1 MRRLHLLVACA
12 AAAAASVEY
21 VNVFLAFSDNAFT
34 DGLAATMH
42 SARAASRDPAALRFC
57 LLSLEREKPAAVAF
71 AETARAAVAPA
82 VVVTTLATGYDGLVS
97 TNSSRPHLASE
108 HNILH
113 HLLHARLFPDVA
125 GVAVVL
131 DTDVLVRGDLA
142 DLVAL
147 LGCRHDRKEGR
158 GRHVRPWLEFVSLW
172 E

>member
-82 VVVTTLATGYDGLVS
+82 VVVTTLATGYDGLVL

-113 HLLHARLFPDVA
+113 HLLHARLSPA
-125 GVAVVL
+125 ALAIGVHRL
-131 DTDVLVRGDLA
+131 
-142 DLVAL
+142 
-147 LGCRHDRKEGR
+147 C
-158 GRHVRPWLEFVSLW
+158 
-172 E
+172 